1 MCCFRSEFA
10 PGTHSSLPFTNQD
23 QLSSKT
29 TRDHVLEIHGL
40 WLWVTLGCGKWSV
53 HLCMWKVKYAG
64 VELTHTHIRRISQVN
79 PACFQESPDSKHH
92 QTSSNIV
99 NFLAHELPIVWC
111 KRAMTLLHRNPSQH
125 LATVN
130 SNLGPRRLRCLAQDW
145 WSELV
150 WPDPQKNSWHMS
162 LTKFTESSGSDIR
175 WKSEMLWKYRYLK
188 LGFVKFG
195 PWALCTDVNRAS
207 FNFAS

>member
-64 VELTHTHIRRISQVN
+64 VELTHTIRRISPVN
-79 PACFQESPDSKHH
+79 PACFQEKSPDSKHH
-92 QTSSNIV
+92 QTSLTFWLMNSPLFGAKGPWPCYIEIRLSTWPLSTRILGRGV
-99 NFLAHELPIVWC
+99 CAALP
-111 KRAMTLLHRNPSQH
+111 
-125 LATVN
+125 
-130 SNLGPRRLRCLAQDW
+130 
-145 WSELV
+145 LV
-150 WPDPQKNSWHMS
+150 WPDPQKNSTHEFDQIHWI
-162 LTKFTESSGSDIR
+162 LGIR
-175 WKSEMLWKYRYLK
+175 H
-188 LGFVKFG
+188 
-195 PWALCTDVNRAS
+195 P
-207 FNFAS
+207 